1 MTIVQVDFDTD
12 VCAALGKSPEE
23 IKEELKVAAAIFWY
37 ARGLVSQGK
46 AAEIA
51 GLSRAAFIDALA
63 AVGVS
68 ACQEEIDDI
77 REVLRRG

>member
-1 MTIVQVDFDTD
+1 MTTVQVQFDTD

-23 IKEELKVAAAIFWY
+23 ISEELKVAAAIFWY

-51 GLSRAAFIDALA
+51 GQSRAAFIDVLA
-63 AVGVS
+63 EVGVP

-77 REVLRRG
+77 REVLRR